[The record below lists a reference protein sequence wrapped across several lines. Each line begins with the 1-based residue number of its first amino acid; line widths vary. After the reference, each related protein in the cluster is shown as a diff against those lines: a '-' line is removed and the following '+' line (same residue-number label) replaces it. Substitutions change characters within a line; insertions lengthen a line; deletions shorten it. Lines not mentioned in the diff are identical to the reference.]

1 MIETLKEKFLNRRFL
16 TFAVIGV
23 INTLVSQAL
32 YMLFVSTGV
41 GVGTSSV
48 LGDVLSMVG
57 SYFMNTYFT
66 YHQKP
71 AWKSAVTFPVS
82 YIPGT
87 IISALIT
94 VLVVDLFHGPKLWAK
109 LIALPVYFPVNY
121 LCMSFIMKTFG
132 KERS

>member
-1 MIETLKEKFLNRRFL
+1 M

-23 INTLVSQAL
+23 INTLVSQVL
-32 YMLFVSTGV
+32 YMLFVSTGF
-41 GVGTSSV
+41 GVGISSV
-48 LGDVLSMVG
+48 LGDVLSMAG

-66 YHQKP
+66 YKQKP
-71 AWKSAVTFPVS
+71 SWKSAVTFPAS

-94 VLVVDLFHGPKLWAK
+94 MLVVDLFHGPKLWAK
-109 LIALPVYFPVNY
+109 LIALPIYFPVNY

-132 KERS
+132 KERERS